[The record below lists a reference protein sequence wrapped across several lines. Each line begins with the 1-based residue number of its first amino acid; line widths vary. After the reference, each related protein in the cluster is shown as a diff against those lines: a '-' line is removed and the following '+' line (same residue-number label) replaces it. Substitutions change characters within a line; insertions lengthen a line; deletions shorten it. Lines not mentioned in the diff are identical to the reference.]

1 MQGVQR
7 RLVESLRSEGP
18 CSDFGRYRLEQK
30 RAVAGPKGKEGQR
43 NMAGPEAASAI
54 AEGRAAEKA
63 GRLADA
69 LASYKRALAAAPADP
84 EARRACSGLL
94 ARIGAERQAAGR
106 LQQAADAFDSALML
120 DDRNLGY
127 ALQLARLLMALKNP
141 PAAHHVLAHAERLA
155 PNEHAVASLQA
166 DVARMLGDWPEL
178 ERVALKLAEMTK
190 SDPAAWRTVAN
201 ARAQQGRYGPALE
214 AFEKAIDEKS
224 PSAEDLVEL
233 ARLALQALDFPHAE
247 KALGEAERVASRSP
261 GVLATKA
268 LLFTYQGKTQQA
280 EEYCLRCLEID
291 PGFIQVY
298 PQLSAL
304 RKGRLTPSEEEPLKA
319 LVRNESASLAARA
332 TAGFVL
338 AHSLDARGEVD
349 LAFSEYERANSLSAS
364 RARAEGLV
372 FDAGGADAW
381 TAHIIKTFR
390 GAQAKLTSSGPT
402 PIFIVGLPRSGSTLI
417 ESVLEAHSKV
427 ASAGEAPMLPP
438 MFNAWLKARGIEND
452 GVLTEEERG
461 RFVKTYLAGA
471 PTDAAYFTDK
481 NLLNIEAVGFAAQL
495 FPSARFV
502 NIRRN
507 PLECGLAIYRQDFL
521 KFWTFTTDL
530 KSIGRRY
537 TQYARLVDHW
547 ERNYPERFMTVQ
559 YETFTDNFE
568 AEARRLVAFCGLEWE
583 DACRDFQKAER
594 VAATI
599 SAAQV
604 REPVRRAAARA
615 EAYSKYLGPLRE
627 ALAAGGVDLSTGAL
641 KGRG

>member
-1 MQGVQR
+1 
-7 RLVESLRSEGP
+7 
-18 CSDFGRYRLEQK
+18 
-30 RAVAGPKGKEGQR
+30 
-43 NMAGPEAASAI
+43 MAGPEAASAI

-94 ARIGAERQAAGR
+94 ARIGAEHQAAGR

-120 DDRNLGY
+120 DDRNLGH
-127 ALQLARLLMALKNP
+127 ALQLARLLMALGNP
-141 PAAHHVLAHAERLA
+141 PAARHVLAHAERLA
-155 PNEHAVASLQA
+155 PNERAVASLQA

-190 SDPAAWRTVAN
+190 SDPAGWRAVAN
-201 ARAQQGRYGPALE
+201 ARAQQGRYGPARE
-214 AFEKAIDEKS
+214 AFEKAIHKS

-233 ARLALQALDFPHAE
+233 ARLALQALDFSRAE
-247 KALGEAERVASRSP
+247 KAITEAEEIAPRSP
-261 GVLATKA
+261 AVLATKA
-268 LLFTYQGKTQQA
+268 LLLTYQGKTQQA

-291 PGFIQVY
+291 PGFIQAY

-304 RKGRLTPSEEEPLKA
+304 RKGRLTPSEEEPLKV
-319 LVRNESASLAARA
+319 LVRNESASFAARA

-372 FDAGGADAW
+372 FDADGADAW
-381 TAHIIKTFR
+381 TDHIIKTFR
-390 GAQAKLTSSGPT
+390 GAQATRAFAAPT

-438 MFNAWLKARGIEND
+438 MFNAWLKSRGMEND
-452 GVLTEEERG
+452 GVLTEEERR
-461 RFVKTYLAGA
+461 RFVETYLAGA

-537 TQYARLVDHW
+537 TQYARLVAHW
-547 ERNYPERFMTVQ
+547 ERHYPERFMTVQ

-604 REPVRRAAARA
+604 REPVRRATARA

-641 KGRG
+641 KGQG

>member
-1 MQGVQR
+1 
-7 RLVESLRSEGP
+7 
-18 CSDFGRYRLEQK
+18 
-30 RAVAGPKGKEGQR
+30 
-43 NMAGPEAASAI
+43 MAGPEAASAI

-69 LASYKRALAAAPADP
+69 LASYKRALAAAPADA

-94 ARIGAERQAAGR
+94 ARIGAEHQAAGR

-120 DDRNLGY
+120 DDRNLGH
-127 ALQLARLLMALKNP
+127 ALQLARLLMALGNP
-141 PAAHHVLAHAERLA
+141 PAARHVLAHAERLA
-155 PNEHAVASLQA
+155 PNERAVASLQA

-178 ERVALKLAEMTK
+178 ERVAVKLAEMTK
-190 SDPAAWRTVAN
+190 SDPAAWRAVAN
-201 ARAQQGRYGPALE
+201 ARVQQGRYGPALE
-214 AFEKAIDEKS
+214 AFEKAIHKS

-233 ARLALQALDFPHAE
+233 ARLALQALDFSRAE
-247 KALGEAERVASRSP
+247 KAITEAEEIAPRSP
-261 GVLATKA
+261 AVLATKA
-268 LLFTYQGKTQQA
+268 LLLTYQGKTQQA

-291 PGFIQVY
+291 PGFIQAY

-304 RKGRLTPSEEEPLKA
+304 RKGRLTPSEEEPLKV
-319 LVRNESASLAARA
+319 LVRNESASFAARA

-372 FDAGGADAW
+372 FDADGADAW
-381 TAHIIKTFR
+381 TDHIIKTFR
-390 GAQAKLTSSGPT
+390 GAQARRAFAAPT

-438 MFNAWLKARGIEND
+438 MFNAWLKARGIDND

-461 RFVKTYLAGA
+461 RFVETYLAGA

-537 TQYARLVDHW
+537 TQYARLVAHW
-547 ERNYPERFMTVQ
+547 ERHYPERFMTVQ

-604 REPVRRAAARA
+604 REPVRRATARA

-641 KGRG
+641 KGQG

>member
-1 MQGVQR
+1 
-7 RLVESLRSEGP
+7 
-18 CSDFGRYRLEQK
+18 
-30 RAVAGPKGKEGQR
+30 
-43 NMAGPEAASAI
+43 MAGPEAASAI

-69 LASYKRALAAAPADP
+69 LASYKRALAAAPADA

-94 ARIGAERQAAGR
+94 ARIGAEHQAAGR

-120 DDRNLGY
+120 DDRNLGH
-127 ALQLARLLMALKNP
+127 ALQLARLLMALGNP
-141 PAAHHVLAHAERLA
+141 PAARHVLAHAERLA
-155 PNEHAVASLQA
+155 PNERAVASLQA

-190 SDPAAWRTVAN
+190 SDPAGWRAVAN
-201 ARAQQGRYGPALE
+201 ARAQQGRYGPARE
-214 AFEKAIDEKS
+214 AFEKAIHKS

-233 ARLALQALDFPHAE
+233 ARLALQALDFSRAE
-247 KALGEAERVASRSP
+247 KAIAEAEEIAPRSP
-261 GVLATKA
+261 AVLATKA

-291 PGFIQVY
+291 PGFIQAY

-304 RKGRLTPSEEEPLKA
+304 RKGRLTSSEEEPLKA
-319 LVRNESASLAARA
+319 LVHNENAPLAARA

-349 LAFSEYERANSLSAS
+349 LAFSEYERANNLSAS

-372 FDAGGADAW
+372 FDADGADAW
-381 TAHIIKTFR
+381 TDHIIKTFR
-390 GAQAKLTSSGPT
+390 GAQATRAFAAPT

-438 MFNAWLKARGIEND
+438 MFNAWLKSRGMEND
-452 GVLTEEERG
+452 GVLTEEERR
-461 RFVKTYLAGA
+461 RFVETYLAGA

-537 TQYARLVDHW
+537 TQYARLVAHW
-547 ERNYPERFMTVQ
+547 ERHYPERFMTVQ

-604 REPVRRAAARA
+604 REPVRRATARA

-641 KGRG
+641 KGQG

>member
-1 MQGVQR
+1 
-7 RLVESLRSEGP
+7 
-18 CSDFGRYRLEQK
+18 
-30 RAVAGPKGKEGQR
+30 
-43 NMAGPEAASAI
+43 MAGPEAASAI

-69 LASYKRALAAAPADP
+69 LASYKRALAAAPADA

-94 ARIGAERQAAGR
+94 ARIGAEHQAAGR

-120 DDRNLGY
+120 DDRNLGH

-141 PAAHHVLAHAERLA
+141 PAARHVLAHAERLA
-155 PNEHAVASLQA
+155 PNERAVASLQA

-178 ERVALKLAEMTK
+178 ERVAVKLAEMTK
-190 SDPAAWRTVAN
+190 SDPAGWRAVAN
-201 ARAQQGRYGPALE
+201 ARAQQGRYGPARE
-214 AFEKAIDEKS
+214 AFEKAIHKS

-233 ARLALQALDFPHAE
+233 ARLALQALDFPRAE
-247 KALGEAERVASRSP
+247 KAIAEAEEIAPRSP
-261 GVLATKA
+261 AVLATKA

-291 PGFIQVY
+291 PGFIQAY

-319 LVRNESASLAARA
+319 LVRNESASFAARA
-332 TAGFVL
+332 AAGFVL

-372 FDAGGADAW
+372 FDADGADAW
-381 TAHIIKTFR
+381 TDHIIKTFR
-390 GAQAKLTSSGPT
+390 GAQATRAFAAPT

-438 MFNAWLKARGIEND
+438 MFNAWLKARGLEND
-452 GVLTEEERG
+452 GVLTEEERR
-461 RFVKTYLAGA
+461 RFVQTYLAGA

-537 TQYARLVDHW
+537 TQYARLVAHW
-547 ERNYPERFMTVQ
+547 ERHYPERFMTVQ

-604 REPVRRAAARA
+604 REPVRRATARA